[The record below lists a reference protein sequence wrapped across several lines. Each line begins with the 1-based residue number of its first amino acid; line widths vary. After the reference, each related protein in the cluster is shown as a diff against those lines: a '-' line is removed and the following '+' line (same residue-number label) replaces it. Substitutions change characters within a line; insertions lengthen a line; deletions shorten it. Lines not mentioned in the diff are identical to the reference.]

1 MEFGPLLKSVLKEN
15 HIYVSHFAED
25 IGYNRVAI
33 YSVFNGEKQL
43 PEKVFRLIL
52 EKYDFSAAQQAQLI
66 RAFHNDSMSEEKNK
80 LMKFNLEQLEALGK
94 KPTLL
99 PISLRNID
107 VSAGGIFLAGSS
119 DYYSALSAF
128 LENEAQEKETKIYT
142 NYSFFDLQ
150 ADDIVYSFI
159 LGKNSRDF
167 LIHHTVRFDD
177 AISAKEKLRS
187 IYGCIK
193 FAKEG
198 HETNVASIEVSDYAF
213 STYFIG
219 KRSVLL
225 YDDRNDFGFLTTEE
239 ATVKAYI
246 FSAVKHEAAETSLTR
261 FTKSP
266 FELKSILQPNQ
277 SQMLSYFSFFFPLC
291 LFSPK
296 DMLDNT
302 LKKEV
307 PNREMILSACW
318 NHLKYCQETDQPGM
332 FTQLGTEKFFESGKT
347 FEASNLILKKVSFED
362 RKRAFEI
369 LKDHFQKPNCKFTM
383 LNSNLFKIDSDIE
396 IEVYEG
402 GVIFNFPVNFRE
414 DGDYIGAGLIFTTD
428 QEICDLFKEFREYLI
443 ANGYALSAEFVE
455 NFLDNLISQCD
466 AAIEEQSELS

>member
-1 MEFGPLLKSVLKEN
+1 MKFGPLLKSILKEN
-15 HIYVSHFAED
+15 HIYVSHFAEN

-33 YSVFNGEKQL
+33 YSVFNGEKPL

-66 RAFHNDSMSEEKNK
+66 RAFHNDSMSEEKNR
-80 LMKFNLEQLEALGK
+80 LMKFNIEQLESLGK

-99 PISLRNID
+99 PILLRDID
-107 VSAGGIFLAGSS
+107 VSSGGVFLAGSS
-119 DYYSALSAF
+119 DYYSALAAF
-128 LENEAQEKETKIYT
+128 LENEAKEKETKIYT

-150 ADDIVYSFI
+150 ADEIVYSFI
-159 LGKNSRDF
+159 LEKNSRDF

-177 AISAKEKLRS
+177 AISAKEKLKS
-187 IYGCIK
+187 IYGSIK

-198 HETNVASIEVSDYAF
+198 HETNVASVDVSDYAF

-225 YDDRNDFGFLTTEE
+225 YDDRNDFGFLTTDE

-246 FSAVKHEAAETSLTR
+246 FSAVKHEAAETALTR
-261 FTKSP
+261 STKSP

-277 SQMLSYFSFFFPLC
+277 AHMLSYFSFFFPLC
-291 LFSPK
+291 LFAPK

-302 LKKEV
+302 LKKDI

-318 NHLKYCQETDQPGM
+318 NHLKYCQETDQLGM
-332 FTQLGTEKFFESGKT
+332 FTRLGTEHFFESGKT
-347 FEASNLILKKVSFED
+347 FEASNLILKNVSFAD

-369 LKDHFQKPNCKFTM
+369 LKDKIRHQGDKFTM
-383 LNSNLFKIDSDIE
+383 LNSNLFKIDFDIE
-396 IEVYEG
+396 IEIYEG
-402 GVIFNFPVNFRE
+402 GVMFTFPVNYRE
-414 DGDYIGAGLIFTTD
+414 DGDYVGAGLIFTTD
-428 QEICDLFKEFREYLI
+428 QEICDLFKEFREYLL
-443 ANGYALSAEFVE
+443 ANGYALSEEFVE

-466 AAIEEQSELS
+466 AAIEEQAELS